1 MTSNIHYGIRRLVLL
16 NTESYSLGDFPLDR
30 PLSISATN
38 NVGKSTAINALQ
50 FPFLCNRRDMV
61 FPKDEKETLKYYFPY
76 ENSYVLSEVLTD
88 NGLYV
93 LGAAGNGP
101 LSGYE
106 YQLFA
111 FKKELDLFDF
121 LVDDPGQGSK
131 KSIRTLKEL
140 ERHLGRTDVWVK
152 RLKPKQ
158 MQDALIGKEI
168 TIQGNEKFSI
178 GLFRLKSL
186 TDKNYRLFM
195 NVFKNLLHMNDFSM
209 EEVKMFLINALLP
222 SWDTVSGDFMTEY
235 REYNQSFEKDRNKI
249 KTAESISKEVARLAL
264 LKAEHDILGQ
274 FLSSTYKII
283 ENRYQKERDLKR
295 ADLGK
300 LKIEFKEIENL
311 IIKVEK
317 EIEIF
322 GDQSRKRYKIKEGLK
337 DRLGA
342 LEKKD
347 LHFKLSPSLET
358 RQEQLVSLEKQRDK
372 IIGELAKSSVDP
384 ARRIQQKIN
393 ICENQIAKLNSQLKH
408 IKSNLLFLIKDSF
421 DESEIGILMK
431 LINKQIFTSFT
442 MNEGDLNIHDEK
454 GLIQN
459 LKQVL
464 SCCENGFYNDGN
476 IKINLAKLDSISLED
491 YFNHGQIQNNL
502 ENAVQ
507 DLTELQG
514 NLNIALNFQQKEK
527 EKDEIEKKLRQQ
539 ARDLGDYK
547 CFLEEKKKR
556 PDIEKEC
563 VEATDSFNGVEE
575 KLKKKNAE
583 KFKLAQR
590 KIGDGQKIKEKET
603 SLFNMEKEFG
613 KVAIVKGFEGDTPY
627 HEAYNLNE
635 RVQSDRV
642 QNDRIQ
648 VEIEKLIH
656 EYVEKQDKFHDTKK
670 QIESIFSV
678 IEARGGSRFA
688 NGRDISAQ
696 IKSLQEQTDKES
708 IKNYRQVLK
717 NTQEARSQEL
727 GAMLKNLAKQLDL
740 FKHEVSRFNNEMNKH
755 QISNIENIKFIVDED
770 NNILG
775 TIKKLILEDTIFGG
789 SRHIDKVVE
798 NLNHI
803 ITRKGVSI
811 SLPNLFN
818 LGVFLKL
825 ENGKEIES
833 FGKGSI
839 ESTGT
844 DLTIKVVLNVMLLSR
859 ILHVKQNHLLNL
871 PAYIDEAGQIDPIN
885 QQTLIDQCAKAGF
898 IPVFASVEA
907 QSTAEYWIGLKEVDG
922 KICVTKD
929 DWFRLTPK
937 PLEAS
942 MN

>member
-1 MTSNIHYGIRRLVLL
+1 MNPNIHYGIRRLVLL

-93 LGAAGNGP
+93 LGAAGYGP

-111 FKKELDLFDF
+111 FKKKLDLSDF
-121 LVDDPGQGSK
+121 LVDDPDLGDK

-140 ERHLGRTDVWVK
+140 EKHLGRKDVWVK

-209 EEVKMFLINALLP
+209 EEVKTFLINALLP

-235 REYNQSFEKDRNKI
+235 REYNQSFERDRNKI
-249 KTAESISKEVARLAL
+249 KTAESISKEVTRLGR
-264 LKAEHDILGQ
+264 LKAEYDILGQ
-274 FLSSTYKII
+274 FLSSAYNII
-283 ENRYQKERDLKR
+283 ENRYQEERNLKR
-295 ADLGK
+295 ENIVK
-300 LKIEFKEIENL
+300 LKTDFKEIETS
-311 IIKVEK
+311 IINIEK
-317 EIEIF
+317 EIEILD
-322 GDQSRKRYKIKEGLK
+322 DQSKRGYKRKEDLK
-337 DRLGA
+337 DQLGG
-342 LEKKD
+342 LEKKE
-347 LHFKLSPSLET
+347 LHFKLSPSLER
-358 RQEQLVSLEKQRDK
+358 RQEQLACLETQRNK

-384 ARRIQQKIN
+384 PKRLQQKIHV
-393 ICENQIAKLNSQLKH
+393 CKNQIAKLKLKSAH

-421 DESEIGILMK
+421 DETEIEILMK
-431 LINKQIFTSFT
+431 LINEQIFTSIPVD
-442 MNEGDLNIHDEK
+442 EGDLNIHDEA

-464 SCCENGFYNDGN
+464 SYCENGFYNDGN
-476 IKINLAKLDSISLED
+476 IIINLAKLDSISMDD
-491 YFNHGQIQNNL
+491 YVNHGQIQSNL
-502 ENAVQ
+502 ENAIQ
-507 DLTELQG
+507 DLKELQG
-514 NLNIALNFQQKEK
+514 NLEVALNFQKKEREK
-527 EKDEIEKKLRQQ
+527 EAIEKKLRQQ
-539 ARDLGDYK
+539 ARDLGDYE
-547 CFLEEKKKR
+547 CFLEEIKKR
-556 PDIEKEC
+556 PDIEKEYA
-563 VEATDSFNGVEE
+563 EAADSFNEAEE
-575 KLKKKNAE
+575 SLKKKNAE
-583 KFKLAQR
+583 KFELGQR
-590 KIGDGQKIKEKET
+590 KIGDGQKIKEKEAA
-603 SLFNMEKEFG
+603 LFNMEKAFG
-613 KVAIVKGFEGDTPY
+613 KVAVFKRFEGDDPY
-627 HEAYNLNE
+627 HE
-635 RVQSDRV
+635 VQDFRET
-642 QNDRIQ
+642 IQ
-648 VEIEKLIH
+648 IEIEKLIH
-656 EYVEKQDKFHDTKK
+656 EYVEKQDEIQEVKN
-670 QIESIFSV
+670 QIGTIFSV

-688 NGRDISAQ
+688 SGKDITTQ
-696 IKSLQEQTDKES
+696 IISLQEQTDKES
-708 IKNYRQVLK
+708 IKNYRQMLK
-717 NTQEARSQEL
+717 KTQEARSQEL

-740 FKHEVSRFNNEMNKH
+740 FKHEVARFNNEMNKH
-755 QISNIENIKFIVDED
+755 QISNIQNIKFIVDED

-775 TIKKLILEDTIFGG
+775 TIKKLIREDTIFGG
-789 SRHIDKVVE
+789 GRDIDKYVE

-803 ITRKGVSI
+803 ITQKGVSI

-922 KICVTKD
+922 KICVTRD

-937 PLEAS
+937 PSEALEQVK
-942 MN
+942 MTN